1 MNISKEDVIKH
12 IEEKKNEREKSLLGL
27 EMSTYEHDMQN
38 NMVLGVNMVIRWL
51 REGLATHE

>member
-27 EMSTYEHDMQN
+27 EMPTDERDMQN
-38 NMVLGVNMVIRWL
+38 NMLLGVDMVIRWL
-51 REGLATHE
+51 REELASHE